1 MSVRL
6 SARDSRKMKNGLRA
20 WCKWLTGQVHFH
32 KSASNSSR
40 EREREWKPMRQK
52 SWGWQKTTSVSVSFF
67 FFFFTARC
75 NVSDDNIFKT
85 LFLLFLN
92 HGSVADILNLTKL
105 DKASMEK
112 MRNVTPGIPVNV
124 LVIACDLWISS
135 ELD

>member
-1 MSVRL
+1 MAHRTGSF
-6 SARDSRKMKNGLRA
+6 SQECFKQQQRKRTRVKTNEA
-20 WCKWLTGQVHFH
+20 KI
-32 KSASNSSR
+32 
-40 EREREWKPMRQK
+40 MRMAENHIC
-52 SWGWQKTTSVSVSFF
+52 FCEL

-92 HGSVADILNLTKL
+92 HSSVADILNLTKL

-124 LVIACDLWISS
+124 LVIACDL
-135 ELD
+135 

>member
-6 SARDSRKMKNGLRA
+6 SARDSKKVKNGSRA

-67 FFFFTARC
+67 FFFLPPDVMFLTTTYLKHYFFF
-75 NVSDDNIFKT
+75 FKSR
-85 LFLLFLN
+85 FCCWHFEP
-92 HGSVADILNLTKL
+92 H
-105 DKASMEK
+105 KASMEK

>member
-1 MSVRL
+1 MAHRTGSF
-6 SARDSRKMKNGLRA
+6 SQECFKQQQRKRTRVKTNEA
-20 WCKWLTGQVHFH
+20 KI
-32 KSASNSSR
+32 
-40 EREREWKPMRQK
+40 MRMAENHICLCEL
-52 SWGWQKTTSVSVSFF
+52 F

-124 LVIACDLWISS
+124 LVIACDL
-135 ELD
+135 

>member
-1 MSVRL
+1 MAHRTGSF
-6 SARDSRKMKNGLRA
+6 SQECFKQQQRKRTRVKTNEA
-20 WCKWLTGQVHFH
+20 KI
-32 KSASNSSR
+32 
-40 EREREWKPMRQK
+40 MRMAENHIC
-52 SWGWQKTTSVSVSFF
+52 FCEL
-67 FFFFTARC
+67 FFFFTTRC

-124 LVIACDLWISS
+124 LVIACDL
-135 ELD
+135 